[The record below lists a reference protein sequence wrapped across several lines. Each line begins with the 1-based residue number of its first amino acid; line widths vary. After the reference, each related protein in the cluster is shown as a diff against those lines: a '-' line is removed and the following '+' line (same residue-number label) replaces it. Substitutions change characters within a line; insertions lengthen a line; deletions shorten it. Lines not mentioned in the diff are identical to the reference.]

1 MEICELEDCDNAIEG
16 GEGTTIYFFNEWG
29 DVVCDCCY
37 GEYQNGDW
45 VADVEA
51 RQMKCLLCGY
61 HNDRQCG
68 CWRDRWNR

>member
-51 RQMKCLLCGY
+51 R
-61 HNDRQCG
+61 
-68 CWRDRWNR
+68 